1 MEILHCVLVVTT
13 LAHLTS
19 GELGESPQPLGNGLY
34 DFSAPGCAGW
44 GSVWGEYL
52 VPFPTWPELGPGC
65 WNSCGFDYSVGYGDG
80 YNVGDFHR
88 RANRRANET
97 W

>member
-1 MEILHCVLVVTT
+1 MDFMIFP
-13 LAHLTS
+13 HLDALDGDQYGVNT
-19 GELGESPQPLGNGLY
+19 
-34 DFSAPGCAGW
+34 
-44 GSVWGEYL
+44 YL

-80 YNVGDFHR
+80 YNVGDDLHR